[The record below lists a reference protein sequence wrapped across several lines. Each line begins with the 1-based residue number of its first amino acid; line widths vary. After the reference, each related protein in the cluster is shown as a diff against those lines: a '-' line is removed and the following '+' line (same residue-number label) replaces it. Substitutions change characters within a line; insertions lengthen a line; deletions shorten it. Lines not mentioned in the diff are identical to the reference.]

1 MLMSLLQS
9 VLSPLLIE
17 KQKPVL
23 LVLLL
28 LKVQT
33 ALLGK
38 PRLVLY
44 L

>member
-1 MLMSLLQS
+1 MLAMVLHWVAPPLQ
-9 VLSPLLIE
+9 IE
-17 KQKPVL
+17 MAGL

-38 PRLVLY
+38 QTVVLY